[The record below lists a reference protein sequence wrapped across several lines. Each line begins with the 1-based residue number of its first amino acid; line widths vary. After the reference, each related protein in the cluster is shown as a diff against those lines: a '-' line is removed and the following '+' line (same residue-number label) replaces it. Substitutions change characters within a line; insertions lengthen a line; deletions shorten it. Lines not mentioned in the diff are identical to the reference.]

1 VPGSVE
7 RCFWSE
13 LNPSRNSPLLSSG
26 LRVTAGGSQSLD
38 GVVVFMGDGGP
49 AVDGR
54 VGLPKGT
61 LLDGS
66 YRIERVIGSGGFG
79 ITYEA
84 EDVKLGTKIAIKE
97 YYPEE
102 FGYRDASPSVR
113 PKSEQHT
120 KTFEWGRSRFL
131 QEASTLARFR
141 HPSVVQVT
149 RVFEVFSTAYMV
161 MVFEQGQSFEGWLK
175 HLGRPPTQEELDRIA
190 GPILDALEMMHGESF
205 LHRDI
210 APDNII
216 VRADG
221 TPVLLDFG
229 AARRA
234 VAEESRSLT
243 GVVKSGYSPQE
254 QYATDG
260 RLQGPW
266 TDIYA
271 FGATLYRAVA
281 GKVPE
286 ESTLR
291 AIDDR
296 MLSAVSVEDGKYR
309 PGFLEAIDVC
319 LEVHHADRP
328 QSVAQVRSMLLTR
341 PAREIPPPVQV
352 VTAPVAKKSLEQ
364 DSAIIARLKPVSPD
378 TKPTRVPPT
387 RRSMKAWWA
396 IYFASVIAVVSGVF
410 GGLQYTRWQGAQ
422 EAKRVAD
429 VEAAK
434 RKGEYIAKNAVEERE
449 HREAEAK
456 RFQEGARLAFEAAQR
471 AERAEQQRREEEAKR
486 KADTKA
492 VMKVPV
498 PFKFRDGVVTTT
510 PPAQPPQPKPV
521 PPTAAITPARCDG
534 IEVTVGQNERR
545 CFKPGAGM
553 TEQFKDCPECPN
565 MVVVPAGEL
574 MMGSPAIEPE
584 RSSLEEQVRVA
595 IAAPFAVGK
604 FAVTFDEWDACV
616 VDGDCNRH
624 LPGDNGWGR
633 GNRPVININ
642 WDDAKAYAAW
652 LSQKTGNSYRLLSEA
667 EREYVTRAG
676 TTTPFWWGT
685 SITPK
690 QANFDGHQTYAG
702 GGSRGEFRQATAP
715 VDSFEPNQW
724 GLYNVHGNVWE
735 WTEDCWNDTN
745 TGNPGDGSARTS
757 GDCSRRVVR
766 GGSWAS
772 YPRSLRSAFRA
783 RSTTVDR
790 NTYQGVRLAR
800 TLKSRGEHGAPTD
813 QTKDATSRPDNSQ
826 TGQKDVIALASRRL
840 EAGDVAG
847 ARELLA
853 AAEDGSQGP
862 VLFALA
868 ETYDPNMLAAWG
880 TRGVAADV
888 ARARALYR
896 KALSL
901 GVASAHGRLT
911 ALAPKPN
918 AVLAGPPISATVRG
932 IIITLPPT
940 ISAKPS
946 SQAALPI
953 GVAPADAVPRN
964 SFVRVRGL
972 PPTAALTEGY
982 SIALGSWAVSLAAL
996 PELKIMLPAGTSGR
1010 SEIIVTLVSIDGS
1023 VLAETKSMLAISPAS
1038 GD

>member
-1 VPGSVE
+1 
-7 RCFWSE
+7 
-13 LNPSRNSPLLSSG
+13 
-26 LRVTAGGSQSLD
+26 
-38 GVVVFMGDGGP
+38 
-49 AVDGR
+49 VDGR

-84 EDVKLGTKIAIKE
+84 EDVKLGTNVAIKE

-102 FGYRDASPSVR
+102 FGYRDASLRVR

-271 FGATLYRAVA
+271 FGATLYRAVT

-291 AIDDR
+291 TIDDR
-296 MLSAVSVEDGKYR
+296 MLSAVSVGDWKYR
-309 PGFLEAIDVC
+309 PGFLEAIDAC

-328 QSVAQVRSMLLTR
+328 QSVAQVRSILLTR
-341 PAREIPPPVQV
+341 PAGEIPLPAQV
-352 VTAPVAKKSLEQ
+352 VTAPLVETRKTGT
-364 DSAIIARLKPVSPD
+364 
-378 TKPTRVPPT
+378 TKPPLVPPT
-387 RRSMKAWWA
+387 QRSLKAWWA
-396 IYFASVIAVVSGVF
+396 IYFASVIAVVGGVF
-410 GGLQYTRWQGAQ
+410 GGLQYTRWQGA
-422 EAKRVAD
+422 KLVAD
-429 VEAAK
+429 VEDGYARRV
-434 RKGEYIAKNAVEERE
+434 RK
-449 HREAEAK
+449 
-456 RFQEGARLAFEAAQR
+456 
-471 AERAEQQRREEEAKR
+471 
-486 KADTKA
+486 

-498 PFKFRDGVVTTT
+498 PFEIPNGVVTTT
-510 PPAQPPQPKPV
+510 PPVPV
-521 PPTAAITPARCDG
+521 PVPAR
-534 IEVTVGQNERR
+534 
-545 CFKPGAGM
+545 
-553 TEQFKDCPECPN
+553 
-565 MVVVPAGEL
+565 
-574 MMGSPAIEPE
+574 SPP
-584 RSSLEEQVRVA
+584 S
-595 IAAPFAVGK
+595 
-604 FAVTFDEWDACV
+604 
-616 VDGDCNRH
+616 H
-624 LPGDNGWGR
+624 
-633 GNRPVININ
+633 
-642 WDDAKAYAAW
+642 
-652 LSQKTGNSYRLLSEA
+652 
-667 EREYVTRAG
+667 
-676 TTTPFWWGT
+676 
-685 SITPK
+685 
-690 QANFDGHQTYAG
+690 
-702 GGSRGEFRQATAP
+702 
-715 VDSFEPNQW
+715 
-724 GLYNVHGNVWE
+724 
-735 WTEDCWNDTN
+735 
-745 TGNPGDGSARTS
+745 
-757 GDCSRRVVR
+757 
-766 GGSWAS
+766 
-772 YPRSLRSAFRA
+772 
-783 RSTTVDR
+783 
-790 NTYQGVRLAR
+790 
-800 TLKSRGEHGAPTD
+800 
-813 QTKDATSRPDNSQ
+813 SQ
-826 TGQKDVIALASRRL
+826 TSQNDVIAQASRRL
-840 EAGDVAG
+840 EAGDVVG

-868 ETYDPNMLAAWG
+868 ETYDPNMLTAWG

-901 GVASAHGRLT
+901 GVASAHARLE
-911 ALAPKPN
+911 ALK
-918 AVLAGPPISATVRG
+918 
-932 IIITLPPT
+932 
-940 ISAKPS
+940 
-946 SQAALPI
+946 
-953 GVAPADAVPRN
+953 
-964 SFVRVRGL
+964 
-972 PPTAALTEGY
+972 
-982 SIALGSWAVSLAAL
+982 
-996 PELKIMLPAGTSGR
+996 
-1010 SEIIVTLVSIDGS
+1010 
-1023 VLAETKSMLAISPAS
+1023 
-1038 GD
+1038 

>member
-1 VPGSVE
+1 
-7 RCFWSE
+7 
-13 LNPSRNSPLLSSG
+13 
-26 LRVTAGGSQSLD
+26 
-38 GVVVFMGDGGP
+38 M
-49 AVDGR
+49 DGR
-54 VGLPKGT
+54 VALPKGT

-84 EDVKLGTKIAIKE
+84 EDVKLGTKVAIKE
-97 YYPEE
+97 YYREE
-102 FGYRDASPSVR
+102 FGYRDAGLSVR

-175 HLGRPPTQEELDRIA
+175 HLGRAPTQEELDRIA

-254 QYATDG
+254 QYATEG

-271 FGATLYRAVA
+271 FGAMLYRAVT

-296 MLSAVSVEDGKYR
+296 MLSAVSVDDGKYR
-309 PGFLEAIDVC
+309 PGFLEAIDAC

-341 PAREIPPPVQV
+341 PAREIPPPAQV
-352 VTAPVAKKSLEQ
+352 VTAPLVETRKTGT
-364 DSAIIARLKPVSPD
+364 
-378 TKPTRVPPT
+378 TKPPRVPPT
-387 RRSMKAWWA
+387 RRSTKARWA
-396 IYFASVIAVVSGVF
+396 IYFASVIAVVGGVF
-410 GGLQYTRWQGAQ
+410 GGLQYTHWQR
-422 EAKRVAD
+422 AKWVAD

-434 RKGEYIAKNAVEERE
+434 RKEDEDIAKKAVEERE
-449 HREAEAK
+449 HREAA
-456 RFQEGARLAFEAAQR
+456 
-471 AERAEQQRREEEAKR
+471 
-486 KADTKA
+486 
-492 VMKVPV
+492 
-498 PFKFRDGVVTTT
+498 
-510 PPAQPPQPKPV
+510 
-521 PPTAAITPARCDG
+521 
-534 IEVTVGQNERR
+534 
-545 CFKPGAGM
+545 
-553 TEQFKDCPECPN
+553 
-565 MVVVPAGEL
+565 
-574 MMGSPAIEPE
+574 
-584 RSSLEEQVRVA
+584 
-595 IAAPFAVGK
+595 
-604 FAVTFDEWDACV
+604 
-616 VDGDCNRH
+616 
-624 LPGDNGWGR
+624 
-633 GNRPVININ
+633 
-642 WDDAKAYAAW
+642 
-652 LSQKTGNSYRLLSEA
+652 
-667 EREYVTRAG
+667 
-676 TTTPFWWGT
+676 
-685 SITPK
+685 
-690 QANFDGHQTYAG
+690 
-702 GGSRGEFRQATAP
+702 
-715 VDSFEPNQW
+715 
-724 GLYNVHGNVWE
+724 
-735 WTEDCWNDTN
+735 
-745 TGNPGDGSARTS
+745 
-757 GDCSRRVVR
+757 
-766 GGSWAS
+766 
-772 YPRSLRSAFRA
+772 A
-783 RSTTVDR
+783 RS
-790 NTYQGVRLAR
+790 
-800 TLKSRGEHGAPTD
+800 
-813 QTKDATSRPDNSQ
+813 SRPDHSQ
-826 TGQKDVIALASRRL
+826 TSQNDVIAQASRRL
-840 EAGDVAG
+840 ESGDVAG

-880 TRGVAADV
+880 TRGIAADV

-896 KALSL
+896 KAVIL

-911 ALAPKPN
+911 ALAPNPT

-940 ISAKPS
+940 ISAKPA

-953 GVAPADAVPRN
+953 RVAPADAVPRN
-964 SFVRVRGL
+964 SFVRIRGL
-972 PPTAALTEGY
+972 PSTAALTEGY
-982 SIALGSWAVSLAAL
+982 SIAPGSWAVSLAAL
-996 PELKIMLPAGTSGR
+996 PDLKIMLPAGTTGR
-1010 SEIIVTLVSIDGS
+1010 SEIIITLVSIDGS
-1023 VLAETKSMLAISPAS
+1023 VLAETKSMLAISLAS